1 VAVEITYSK
10 LREELASLLREGR
23 RFDRAGEIARDA
35 LGIRMA
41 LGAEQSRVL
50 RMVLREIAILVGV
63 GIGAALVT
71 TRLVASFLYGLQ
83 PDDPCT
89 LGVAATIM
97 TMVAAI
103 AGYSPLAGLPV
114 STRRPPFVRNS
125 NQ

>member
-1 VAVEITYSK
+1 LLATLSGFFGALALVLATIGLYGVTSYNMARRRNEI
-10 LREELASLLREGR
+10 
-23 RFDRAGEIARDA
+23 
-35 LGIRMA
+35 GIRMA

-114 STRRPPFVRNS
+114 STR
-125 NQ
+125 